1 MKRIKGLRLVT
12 TGSCILI
19 AERSLAQKSG
29 SDPIIT
35 ECETQLEQLRVRK
48 LYCIYITDSYSTKL
62 INHEAVANTAL
73 RTKLTKDKILSDHE
87 SIQTAL
93 SKELTDNLL
102 VRVEGGTA
110 AAKIQSRLLS
120 SKILASEVAATVED
134 LRSVINPN
142 TDYSQDGDVSA
153 EMDESLSE
161 RPLKVKKMERIS
173 EDEDVEMDL
182 ADVDEEPV
190 EVGEDDD
197 GWESGTVGDDEKENG
212 WESGSIAGES
222 SGYMDEDPPSDTEEA
237 LQKTFYKA
245 GSCSWLVEN

>member
-1 MKRIKGLRLVT
+1 M
-12 TGSCILI
+12 
-19 AERSLAQKSG
+19 
-29 SDPIIT
+29 
-35 ECETQLEQLRVRK
+35 
-48 LYCIYITDSYSTKL
+48 
-62 INHEAVANTAL
+62 
-73 RTKLTKDKILSDHE
+73 
-87 SIQTAL
+87 
-93 SKELTDNLL
+93 TDNLL

-161 RPLKVKKMERIS
+161 RPVKMKKMERIS

-182 ADVDEEPV
+182 GDGDEELV

-237 LQKTFYKA
+237 LQKPSTKMGPIAGPSKSNAKAPAGQSTFLPTLSTGFVR
-245 GSCSWLVEN
+245 GSDSDWSEDEDKVADLGERKNRRGQRARQRYFFLSIVQRTYSNAMVTVSGKRNSDETQTIRRRKLLRTL